1 MNPVRYPQ
9 PIDPSGSPPLAHGMN
24 PLPVQRASQLASA
37 GPQTQWLVKE
47 LWTEQAV
54 GILGGEP
61 KCCKSFLALDLAVS
75 VASGA
80 ACLRQFPVRRTG
92 PVLLFPAEDSLAVVR
107 GRLEGI
113 ATAAQVGF
121 DSLPV
126 QVITAPAL
134 RLDTEPDRQR
144 LAQTVRQQRPV
155 LLILDPLIRLHRVD
169 ENDATQ
175 MAVLLSFLRQLQR
188 QFQLAVLLV
197 HHARKDSHAS
207 RPGQALRGSSELHG
221 WGDSN
226 LYIRR
231 KGSQLTLSTEH
242 RAAPSQDHIPL
253 QLTQTGSALALR
265 IAQPAA
271 LPLETP
277 PAPIERVR
285 QILTQLHEPAPVHRL
300 QKLCGIRTTKVCSAL
315 AELSTLGEVVR
326 DARGY
331 QLKLPLPI
339 SHPIDPHGNGNGKRS
354 HAPILSSET
363 EAGSAEEQ
371 PAEG

>member
-1 MNPVRYPQ
+1 
-9 PIDPSGSPPLAHGMN
+9 MN
-24 PLPVQRASQLASA
+24 PLPVQRASQLESS
-37 GPQTQWLVKE
+37 GPQTQWLVEE

-61 KCCKSFLALDLAVS
+61 KCCKSFLALDVAVS

-80 ACLRQFPVRRTG
+80 ACLRQFPVRRSG

-107 GRLEGI
+107 QRLQGI
-113 ATAAQVGF
+113 AAAAQVDF
-121 DSLPV
+121 DSLSV

-134 RLDTEPDRQR
+134 RLDTESDRQR
-144 LAQTVRQQRPV
+144 LAQTVQQQRPV
-155 LLILDPLIRLHRVD
+155 LLILDPLIRLHRAD

-226 LYIRR
+226 LYLRR

-242 RAAPSQDHIPL
+242 RAAPSQDHLAL
-253 QLTQTGSALALR
+253 QLTQTGSALTLR
-265 IAQPAA
+265 IVEPAA
-271 LPLETP
+271 DSGDTP

-285 QILTQLHEPAPVHRL
+285 QILTQLHEPAPVHKI
-300 QKLCGIRTTKVCSAL
+300 QKLCGIRTASICSAL
-315 AELSTLGEVVR
+315 ATLTTQGEVIR
-326 DARGY
+326 YTRGY
-331 QLKLPLPI
+331 QLKLPLPV
-339 SHPIDPHGNGNGKRS
+339 SHPIDPQGNGNGKRS
-354 HAPILSSET
+354 SFV
-363 EAGSAEEQ
+363 Q
-371 PAEG
+371 